1 MRQNYCVFLYKSR
14 KFYNAFGDDGRILHK
29 LLGYKFIKHKQSV
42 GFPESA
48 FSKVK
53 VKLEEEK
60 ISYKVYEKDELVE
73 EYKGIQKNYA
83 GFLKAALES
92 GEIEQRIDYLKSIVD
107 RCSVEELE
115 LILEIIENGCYK
127 QR

>member
-1 MRQNYCVFLYKSR
+1 M
-14 KFYNAFGDDGRILHK
+14 HK
-29 LLGYKFIKHKQSV
+29 LLGYKFIEHKQSV

-83 GFLKAALES
+83 SFLKSALES